1 MSIVVTRRA
10 ILILAVIACV
20 ATLVVAGIGY
30 GTALSVANDAPT
42 VKVQAERVLFV
53 GIIAVIVVV
62 AAAATVVLH
71 ALWISARLE
80 KLVEMSRI
88 SGFPA
93 TAALTRLGEIGNRIA
108 ALYAPLA
115 DVSNMKSRKISALSA
130 LVEAL
135 IDATP
140 EPVLVVDAT
149 GMISHAGREMLEESG
164 TSRTNVVGLYLDTV
178 IPNAGTAA
186 ALREMRTAH
195 VPAQQERKDRP
206 SLKFTPILNSAGELT
221 YALVMLSP
229 ADMKDLRTA
238 AQTAQPPRRERP
250 TTLRA
255 GLMSRLFGSASR
267 RPASRTDSPE

>member
-1 MSIVVTRRA
+1 MSIVIDRRS
-10 ILILAVIACV
+10 IVVLTVVACV
-20 ATLVVAGIGY
+20 ATLAAAGIGY
-30 GTALSVANDAPT
+30 GTISAVAADAKIP
-42 VKVQAERVLFV
+42 AERVLFS
-53 GIIAVIVVV
+53 GIVAVIVVI
-62 AAAATVVLH
+62 ATSVTVLLRS
-71 ALWISARLE
+71 LWISARLE

-93 TAALTRLGEIGNRIA
+93 TAALTRLGEIGQRIA

-130 LVEAL
+130 LVESL

-178 IPNAGTAA
+178 ISNAGTAA

-195 VPAQQERKDRP
+195 APAQQDRDDRP
-206 SLKFTPILNSAGELT
+206 PLKFTPILNSAGELT

-229 ADMKDLRTA
+229 ADMKDLQAA
-238 AQTAQPPRRERP
+238 AQSAQPARRERP
-250 TTLRA
+250 ATPR
-255 GLMSRLFGSASR
+255 GRLMTRLFGSTSR
-267 RPASRTDSPE
+267 RAE